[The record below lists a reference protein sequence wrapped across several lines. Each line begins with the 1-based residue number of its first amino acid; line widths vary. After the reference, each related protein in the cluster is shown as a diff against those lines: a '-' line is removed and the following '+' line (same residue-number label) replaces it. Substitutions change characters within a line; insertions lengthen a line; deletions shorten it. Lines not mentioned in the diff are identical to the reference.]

1 MGIMI
6 WIWLAAI
13 AAFGV
18 AELMTEGLISVW
30 FAVGSLGAL
39 LAAIADLSLTVQ
51 FVVFAVVSA
60 VALAIALPMVKDWAA
75 RHQSVP
81 TNLDLVLGK
90 MGKVTEVIDNE
101 IASGAVYVDG
111 KTWTARSA
119 AGVIIPQGA
128 KVRIARME
136 GVKLIVETEKE
147 EAEEEPFVIRPYLKS
162 ELAHKYNPHLPL
174 IYAMQKL
181 RGWIRNNKELYDA
194 MYSGGE
200 GKNDHAYSSRQ
211 VRLIVKFLDEP

>member
-1 MGIMI
+1 M
-6 WIWLAAI
+6 
-13 AAFGV
+13 
-18 AELMTEGLISVW
+18 
-30 FAVGSLGAL
+30 
-39 LAAIADLSLTVQ
+39 
-51 FVVFAVVSA
+51 
-60 VALAIALPMVKDWAA
+60 K
-75 RHQSVP
+75 
-81 TNLDLVLGK
+81 
-90 MGKVTEVIDNE
+90 
-101 IASGAVYVDG
+101 
-111 KTWTARSA
+111 
-119 AGVIIPQGA
+119 
-128 KVRIARME
+128 
-136 GVKLIVETEKE
+136 TEK